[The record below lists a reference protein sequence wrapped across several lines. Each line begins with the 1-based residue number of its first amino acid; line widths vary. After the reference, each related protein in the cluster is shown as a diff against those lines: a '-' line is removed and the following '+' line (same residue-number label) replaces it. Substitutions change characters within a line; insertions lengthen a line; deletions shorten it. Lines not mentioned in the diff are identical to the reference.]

1 LDLLL
6 TNRAKFDRLPV
17 GKKQLGI
24 KKMATIL
31 ITGTNRGIGLEFTKQ
46 CLTRGDRV
54 IATCR
59 DIEAADALMQLRS
72 SHDELEVLKLDV
84 SSTESMLE
92 FVQQLADTP
101 IDIFINNAGV
111 YGPRNAHFGKVDGRL
126 WASVLQINSVAPLIL
141 SQLLMPNLRQ
151 GKDKKML
158 YLSSKMG
165 SIDDNSGGGSY
176 IYRSSKT
183 ALNSAIKS
191 LAIDLAGEGFTA
203 AVLHPG
209 WVLTDM
215 GGPNALIDTKT
226 SVTGMLKVV
235 EDLDPQTS
243 GSFFNYDGSIIAW

>member
-1 LDLLL
+1 
-6 TNRAKFDRLPV
+6 
-17 GKKQLGI
+17 
-24 KKMATIL
+24 MATIL

-46 CLTRGDRV
+46 YLARGDRV

-59 DIEAADALMQLRS
+59 DIEAADALKKLRND
-72 SHDELEVLKLDV
+72 HDKLDVRQLDV
-84 SSTESMLE
+84 SSAESILE
-92 FVQQLADTP
+92 FVQQLVDTP

-111 YGPRNAHFGKVDGRL
+111 YGPRNVKFGEVDGQL
-126 WASVLQINSVAPLIL
+126 WASVLQVNSIAPLML
-141 SQLLMPNLRQ
+141 SQLLMPNLRR

-176 IYRSSKT
+176 VYRSSKT